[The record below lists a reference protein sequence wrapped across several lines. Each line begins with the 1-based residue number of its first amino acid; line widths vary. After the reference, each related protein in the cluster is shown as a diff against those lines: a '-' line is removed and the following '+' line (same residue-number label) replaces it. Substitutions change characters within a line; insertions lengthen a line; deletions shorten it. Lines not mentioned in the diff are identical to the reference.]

1 MLISIILQRF
11 DYILYKD
18 ITNLSCIINL
28 INCLSIYK
36 KIEMNKEN
44 IYIIKYWGVRLR
56 KVYDLINKRIVK
68 LKIYDYLFY
77 NL

>member
-18 ITNLSCIINL
+18 ITNLLYIINL
-28 INCLSIYK
+28 INYLSIYK

-68 LKIYDYLFY
+68 LKIYDL
-77 NL
+77 